1 MAETIILT
9 EPWTLKTGVEKNAGT
24 EITFS
29 RSSEEMQKIL
39 DAGAGQVKQ
48 GLPGDLPGRKHFV
61 DAGFDSVQS
70 LGVLEEWTQVNGV
83 GPKTAKELDEY
94 FQTKQNTEVE

>member
-1 MAETIILT
+1 
-9 EPWTLKTGVEKNAGT
+9 
-24 EITFS
+24 
-29 RSSEEMQKIL
+29 
-39 DAGAGQVKQ
+39 
-48 GLPGDLPGRKHFV
+48 LPGRKHFV